1 MRYFNMRGIYLIIPF
16 LLFAFNSC
24 TKHVAGP
31 KGEPGID
38 GKKGNLKK
46 TERTITVSASSWVST
61 GWYNTKVYC
70 PEITNDVLKKGDVE
84 VYMKIG
90 TQWWSLPYGVE
101 DIFMRQSIEFEYL
114 NLEYCK
120 IHGVPPTPP
129 GDRTFRIVTFSPV

>member
-1 MRYFNMRGIYLIIPF
+1 MRYFNLRTICLVAP
-16 LLFAFNSC
+16 LLMFAFSSC

-31 KGEPGID
+31 KGEPGTD

-46 TERTITVSASSWVST
+46 TERTFTVSASSWVNT
-61 GWYNTKVYC
+61 GWYNAKVYF

-101 DIFMRQSIEFEYL
+101 DVFMHHSIEFEYI
-114 NLEYCK
+114 NFEYSK
-120 IHGVPPTPP
+120 IHGVPPTAP
-129 GDRTFRIVTFSPV
+129 GDRTFRVITYSPV